1 MGGYD
6 IKVLVTLASSASTP
20 RRRCSL
26 AATTLSASTCAN
38 NCYDPRLKKARL
50 AELNV
55 LARGAARA
63 AFMHANLADKDAVF
77 ACFKEHRFDRVIH
90 LAAQAGVEDYVEAK
104 IVAFTN
110 ILEACRHNGVPHL
123 TYASTSS
130 VYGANT
136 RTPFS
141 DHCGVDHPLQFY
153 AATEARQRADGAQL
167 RPSVPPAEDGT
178 ALLSVRLGGRPV
190 SMPVFVEY
198 VKLPHFG

>member
-38 NCYDPRLKKARL
+38 DCYDPRLKKARL

-77 ACFKEHRFDRVIH
+77 ACFKEHRF
-90 LAAQAGVEDYVEAK
+90 EP
-104 IVAFTN
+104 
-110 ILEACRHNGVPHL
+110 PHR
-123 TYASTSS
+123 AST
-130 VYGANT
+130 NT

-153 AATEARQRADGAQL
+153 AATEARQRADGARL

-178 ALLSVRLGGRPV
+178 ALLYGPGDGR
-190 SMPVFVEY
+190 SQCRF
-198 VKLPHFG
+198 LLNT

>member
-38 NCYDPRLKKARL
+38 DCYDPRLKKARL

-130 VYGANT
+130 VYQHADAILRSTAIFMPRRKRANELMAHAYGHLFRLP
-136 RTPFS
+136 RT
-141 DHCGVDHPLQFY
+141 G
-153 AATEARQRADGAQL
+153 L
-167 RPSVPPAEDGT
+167 RFCT
-178 ALLSVRLGGRPV
+178 AGGRPV